1 VNSEKKIGT
10 PGMFFLWSGAAIS
23 LAEIMTGSLI
33 VPLGLKKGIA
43 VILIGH
49 LIGCLILAFT
59 GLIGFEKNTSA
70 LKSSRLA
77 FGKYGSYV
85 VSVFNIIQL
94 IGWTAVMLI
103 QCADSIGAITKSQ
116 TNHTVFVAV
125 VLFLGVLVALWV
137 LFVNKGLQHINSA
150 AVALLFL
157 LCLVILGLILS
168 SHGKTVT
175 AVSTTIS
182 TGSALELSIVMPL
195 SWLPL
200 ISDYTMNAKS
210 KKSSFAGSFIGYFAG
225 SSFMYI
231 IGLLAVLFT
240 KSQDITGAIMSLG
253 IGVAGLVVVVLA
265 TVTTTYLDVYS
276 AVMSTLNIL
285 PKAPKQLLILA
296 VTAVGTVAAMFF
308 PIGQYQNFLYAIG
321 SIFAPV
327 FSVVLVDYFILKAD
341 RSKTRIN
348 WVAIISAA
356 VGTFSYYQF
365 IRLDLIFGS
374 TVPSM
379 IISAAI
385 YLGARFLIKKLK
397 KESEATKNA

>member
-1 VNSEKKIGT
+1 
-10 PGMFFLWSGAAIS
+10 MFFLWSGAAIS

-43 VILIGH
+43 VILTGH
-49 LIGCLILAFT
+49 LIGCLILALT
-59 GLIGFEKNTSA
+59 GLIGFQKNTSA

-77 FGKYGSYV
+77 FGRYGSYA
-85 VSVFNIIQL
+85 VSVFNIVQL

-103 QCADSIGAITKSQ
+103 QCANSIRAIAGSPAGRLFFMALVLGVGAL
-116 TNHTVFVAV
+116 VAV
-125 VLFLGVLVALWV
+125 WV
-137 LFVNKGLQHINSA
+137 LFADKGLQLINSA

-157 LCLVILGLILS
+157 LCLVIIGLILGFRHMAS
-168 SHGKTVT
+168 AASG
-175 AVSTTIS
+175 TIS
-182 TGSALELSIVMPL
+182 TGAALELSIVMPL

-210 KKSSFAGSFIGYFAG
+210 KKSCFWGSFLGYFAG

-231 IGLLAVLFT
+231 IGLAAVLFT
-240 KSQDITGAIMSLG
+240 KSQDITGAILHLG
-253 IGVAGLVVVVLA
+253 IGAAGLVVVVLA

-285 PKAPKQLLILA
+285 PRAPKRLLILII
-296 VTAVGTVAAMFF
+296 TAAGTLAAMFF

-327 FSVVLVDYFILKAD
+327 FSVVLVDYFLLRAD
-341 RSKTRIN
+341 HSATRIN
-348 WVAIISAA
+348 WAAILSAA
-356 VGTFSYYQF
+356 VGTFAYYVF
-365 IRLDLIFGS
+365 LRLDWVLGS

-379 IISAAI
+379 IIAAAAYLAAGSI
-385 YLGARFLIKKLK
+385 PGRLGAAPETQAEKK
-397 KESEATKNA
+397 A